1 MSLSST
7 LRIAL
12 VVLAAIL
19 SDTESCFVAPKLGG
33 GAQKQSFLCASNNNR
48 REFVRTIVAGSTAI
62 LIPSIAN
69 AKDGDSAK
77 IVLPNYVEYLIEQ
90 NKRIDPDLLLYKG
103 PDIELQLRRIGE
115 AAVRLPEVA
124 TLAEAKKWSQVQGII
139 TGPLG
144 TLLQTLNSVAS
155 IAGTKEAASAV
166 KTVKQDLNDINA
178 ASQKKDSALC
188 IKAAGKASVDL
199 EKFVK
204 IAFK

>member
-7 LRIAL
+7 LRIVL
-12 VVLAAIL
+12 VVLAASL
-19 SDTESCFVAPKLGG
+19 ASCFVAPKLDG
-33 GAQKQSFLCASNNNR
+33 GAQKKQSFLCASNNNR
-48 REFVRTIVAGSTAI
+48 REFVQTLVAGSTAI

-77 IVLPNYVEYLIEQ
+77 IVLPNYVEFLIEQ
-90 NKRIDPDLLLYKG
+90 NKRTDPDLLLYKG

>member
-12 VVLAAIL
+12 VVLAA
-19 SDTESCFVAPKLGG
+19 SFASCFVAPKLGG

-90 NKRIDPDLLLYKG
+90 NKRTDPDILLLYKG

>member
-1 MSLSST
+1 MSLSSI
-7 LRIAL
+7 LKIVL
-12 VVLAAIL
+12 VVVAASLA
-19 SDTESCFVAPKLGG
+19 SCFVAPKLGDG
-33 GAQKQSFLCASNNNR
+33 VQKQSFLCASNNNR
-48 REFVRTIVAGSTAI
+48 REFVQTLVAGSTAI

-90 NKRIDPDLLLYKG
+90 NKRTDPDLLLYKG

>member
-12 VVLAAIL
+12 VVLAA
-19 SDTESCFVAPKLGG
+19 SFASCFVASKLGG

-90 NKRIDPDLLLYKG
+90 NKRTDPDLLLYKG

-178 ASQKKDSALC
+178 ASQKKDIALC

>member
-1 MSLSST
+1 MSLSSI
-7 LRIAL
+7 LKIVL
-12 VVLAAIL
+12 VVVAASLA
-19 SDTESCFVAPKLGG
+19 SCFVAPKLGNG
-33 GAQKQSFLCASNNNR
+33 VQKQSFLCASNNNR
-48 REFVRTIVAGSTAI
+48 REFVQTLVAGSTAI
-62 LIPSIAN
+62 LIPSTAN

-90 NKRIDPDLLLYKG
+90 NKRTDPDLLLYKG

>member
-1 MSLSST
+1 MCLSST
-7 LRIAL
+7 LRIVL
-12 VVLAAIL
+12 LVLAASL
-19 SDTESCFVAPKLGG
+19 ASCFVAPKLGG
-33 GAQKQSFLCASNNNR
+33 CAQKQSFLCASNNNR
-48 REFVRTIVAGSTAI
+48 REFVQTLVAGSTVI

-77 IVLPNYVEYLIEQ
+77 IVLPNYVEFLIEQ
-90 NKRIDPDLLLYKG
+90 NKRTDPDLLLYKG

-144 TLLQTLNSVAS
+144 TILQTLNSVAS

-188 IKAAGKASVDL
+188 IKAAEKASVDL

>member
-12 VVLAAIL
+12 VVLAA
-19 SDTESCFVAPKLGG
+19 SFASCFVAPKLGG

-90 NKRIDPDLLLYKG
+90 NKRTDPDLLLYKG

-188 IKAAGKASVDL
+188 IKAAEKASVDL

>member
-1 MSLSST
+1 LH
-7 LRIAL
+7 R
-12 VVLAAIL
+12 VF
-19 SDTESCFVAPKLGG
+19 FVAPKLGG

-90 NKRIDPDLLLYKG
+90 NKRTDPDLVLYKG

>member
-1 MSLSST
+1 MCLSST
-7 LRIAL
+7 LRIVL
-12 VVLAAIL
+12 VVLASSA
-19 SDTESCFVAPKLGG
+19 SCFVAPKLGG
-33 GAQKQSFLCASNNNR
+33 GSQKQSFLCASNNNR
-48 REFVRTIVAGSTAI
+48 REFVQTLVTGSTAI

-90 NKRIDPDLLLYKG
+90 NKRTDPDLVLYKG